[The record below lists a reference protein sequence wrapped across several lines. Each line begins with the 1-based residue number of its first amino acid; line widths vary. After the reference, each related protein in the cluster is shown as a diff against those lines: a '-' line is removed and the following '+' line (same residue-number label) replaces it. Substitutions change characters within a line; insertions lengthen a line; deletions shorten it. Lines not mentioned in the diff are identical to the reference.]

1 MPDMR
6 DLFDDLERDARQRS
20 EDLERDGRLPQG
32 FTAKHYPMT
41 PAEQRELRRL
51 KTALTLADGAD
62 TFVALANQDRVPR
75 GWLERRLK
83 ELGIRR

>member
-1 MPDMR
+1 MTIR
-6 DLFDDLERDARQRS
+6 DLLLDTDQEARTRAHGLEAT
-20 EDLERDGRLPQG
+20 GKLPPGYCEQ
-32 FTAKHYPMT
+32 HYGLL
-41 PAEQRELRRL
+41 AHEQRELRRL

-62 TFVALANQDRVPR
+62 TFVALANEDRVPR

>member
-1 MPDMR
+1 MR
-6 DLFDDLERDARQRS
+6 DDQLDYEQEARKRSDALEDAN
-20 EDLERDGRLPQG
+20 RLPQG

-62 TFVALANQDRVPR
+62 TFVALANEDKVPR